1 MVKTLFIQSPES
13 YIEKALTRKS
23 SEGGVKRH

>member
-23 SEGGVKRH
+23 SGGVKRH